1 MWQKYPILAPTY
13 QLPHNMARV
22 QNPIIGQAINQA
34 GGMIFSVWK
43 QLKVMRSKPLSV
55 ANPKTPAQEAV
66 RRRMALL
73 ASLCR
78 EALQGIRLGFVRYQN
93 GTTQWAQFLK
103 ENFATGTSDN
113 GTTASLIPSALTFA
127 KGTLLQVQE
136 FEISG
141 VSGQDITVVWSDNTG
156 QPGAAGND
164 MLHVVLVNDD
174 GAAVAYVNTGVQRS
188 ATVAVI
194 PAPADITAATAK
206 VIGFFVNA
214 AADDV
219 SDSQYAA

>member
-1 MWQKYPILAPTY
+1 
-13 QLPHNMARV
+13 MARI

-55 ANPKTPAQEAV
+55 ANPRTPAQEAV

-73 ASLCR
+73 ASLMR
-78 EALQGIRLGFVRYQN
+78 EVLQGIRVGFVRFQN

-103 ENFATGTSDN
+103 ENYATGTSDN
-113 GTTASLIPSALTFA
+113 GTTASLITTALKFA
-127 KGTLLQVQE
+127 KGTLLPVAD
-136 FEISG
+136 FEIG
-141 VSGQDITVVWSDNTG
+141 TVSGQTIPLSWTDNSG
-156 QPGAAGND
+156 QPGANSD
-164 MLHVVLVNDD
+164 DRLHVVLVNAAGDAVAYIFADVKRVD
-174 GAAVAYVNTGVQRS
+174 GAASIT
-188 ATVAVI
+188 
-194 PAPADITAATAK
+194 APADITAATAK
-206 VIGFFVNA
+206 VIGFFATV

>member
-1 MWQKYPILAPTY
+1 
-13 QLPHNMARV
+13 MARV

-55 ANPKTPAQEAV
+55 ANPRTPAQEAV

-78 EALQGIRLGFVRYQN
+78 EVLQGIRLGFVRFQN

-103 ENFATGTSDN
+103 ENYTTGTSDN
-113 GTTASLIPSALTFA
+113 GTTASLIVTALKFA
-127 KGTLLQVQE
+127 KGTLLQVQDL
-136 FEISG
+136 EIAG
-141 VSGQDITVVWSDNTG
+141 VSGQDITVNWTDNSG
-156 QPGAAGND
+156 QPGAASND
-164 MLHVVLVNDD
+164 KLHAVLVNAN
-174 GAAVAYVNTGVQRS
+174 GLAIAYVDTGAKRADASV
-188 ATVAVI
+188 VI
-194 PAPADITAATAK
+194 TAPADITAATAK
-206 VIGFFVNA
+206 VIVFFANE

>member
-1 MWQKYPILAPTY
+1 
-13 QLPHNMARV
+13 MARV

-55 ANPKTPAQEAV
+55 ANPRTPAQEAV

-78 EALQGIRLGFVRYQN
+78 EVLQGIRLGFVRFQN

-103 ENFATGTSDN
+103 ENFASGTTDN
-113 GTTASLIPSALTFA
+113 GTSASLITTALTFA
-127 KGTLLQVQE
+127 KGTLLQVTD
-136 FEISG
+136 FEIG
-141 VSGQDITVVWSDNTG
+141 TVSGQNIPLTWTDNSG

-164 MLHVVLVNDD
+164 LLHVVLVNAN
-174 GAAVAYVNTGVQRS
+174 GAAIAYVATGAKRDEAS
-188 ATVAVI
+188 YTVT
-194 PAPADITAATAK
+194 APADITAATAK
-206 VIGFFVNA
+206 VIGFFANQ

>member
-1 MWQKYPILAPTY
+1 
-13 QLPHNMARV
+13 MARV

-78 EALQGIRLGFVRYQN
+78 EVLQGIRLGFVRYQN

-103 ENFATGTSDN
+103 ENYATGTTDN
-113 GTTASLIPSALTFA
+113 GTAASLITTALTFA
-127 KGTLLQVQE
+127 KGTLLQVQD
-136 FEISG
+136 FEIG
-141 VSGQDITVVWSDNTG
+141 TVSGQTIPVTWTDNSG
-156 QPGAAGND
+156 QPGAASND
-164 MLHVVLVNDD
+164 MLHVVLVNAN
-174 GAAVAYVNTGVQRS
+174 GTAIAYVDTGAKRTD
-188 ATVAVI
+188 ATVDI
-194 PAPADITAATAK
+194 TAPADITAATAK
-206 VIGFFVNA
+206 VIGFFVNE

>member
-1 MWQKYPILAPTY
+1 
-13 QLPHNMARV
+13 MARV

-55 ANPKTPAQEAV
+55 ANPRTPAQEAV

-78 EALQGIRLGFVRYQN
+78 EVLQGIRLGFVRFQN

-103 ENFATGTSDN
+103 ENYTTGTSDN
-113 GTTASLIPSALTFA
+113 GTSASLIVTALKFA
-127 KGTLLQVQE
+127 KGTLLPVPE
-136 FEISG
+136 LEIG
-141 VSGQDITVVWSDNTG
+141 TVSGQDIPLTWDDNSG
-156 QPGAAGND
+156 QPGAASND
-164 MLHVVLVNDD
+164 KLHAVLVNAN
-174 GAAVAYVNTGVQRS
+174 GLAIAYVDPGANRADASV
-188 ATVAVI
+188 VI
-194 PAPADITAATAK
+194 TAPADITAATAK
-206 VIGFFVNA
+206 VIVFFANE

>member
-1 MWQKYPILAPTY
+1 
-13 QLPHNMARV
+13 MARV

-73 ASLCR
+73 ASMMR
-78 EALQGIRLGFVRYQN
+78 ELLQTIRVGFVRYQN

-103 ENFATGTSDN
+103 ENYASGTSDN
-113 GTTASLIPSALTFA
+113 GTTASLITTALTFA
-127 KGTLLQVQE
+127 KGTLLQVADL
-136 FEISG
+136 EIG
-141 VSGQDITVVWSDNTG
+141 TVSGQNIPITWTDNSG
-156 QPGAAGND
+156 QPGANASD
-164 MLHVVLVNDD
+164 KLCVILVNAN
-174 GAAVAYVNTGVQRS
+174 GSAVYADLTDRLRS
-188 ATVAVI
+188 AESADIT
-194 PAPADITAATAK
+194 APADITAATAK
-206 VIGFFVNA
+206 VICFFRNTA
-214 AADDV
+214 GDDV

>member
-1 MWQKYPILAPTY
+1 
-13 QLPHNMARV
+13 MARV

-73 ASLCR
+73 ASMMR
-78 EALQGIRLGFVRYQN
+78 ELLQTIRVGFVRYQN

-103 ENFATGTSDN
+103 ENYATGTSDN
-113 GTTASLIPSALTFA
+113 GTTASLVSTALQFA
-127 KGTLLQVQE
+127 KGTLLQVPDL
-136 FEISG
+136 EIG
-141 VSGQDITVVWSDNTG
+141 TVSGQNIPITWTDNSG
-156 QPGAAGND
+156 QPGANASD
-164 MLHVVLVNDD
+164 KLCVILVNAN
-174 GAAVAYVNTGVQRS
+174 GSAVYADLTDTLRS
-188 ATVAVI
+188 AESDTI
-194 PAPADITAATAK
+194 TAPAEITAATAK
-206 VIGFFVNA
+206 VIVFFRNTA
-214 AADDV
+214 GDDV

>member
-1 MWQKYPILAPTY
+1 
-13 QLPHNMARV
+13 MARV

-73 ASLCR
+73 ASMMR
-78 EALQGIRLGFVRYQN
+78 ELLQTIRVGFVRYQN

-103 ENFATGTSDN
+103 ENYATGTSDN
-113 GTTASLIPSALTFA
+113 GTTASLITTALTFA
-127 KGTLLQVQE
+127 KGTLLQVPDL
-136 FEISG
+136 EIG
-141 VSGQDITVVWSDNTG
+141 TVSGQNIPLTWTDNSG
-156 QPGAAGND
+156 QPGANAND
-164 MLHVVLVNDD
+164 KLCVILVNAN
-174 GAAVAYVNTGVQRS
+174 GSAVYADMTDTLRS
-188 ATVAVI
+188 VAGDTI
-194 PAPADITAATAK
+194 TAPAEITAATAK
-206 VIGFFVNA
+206 VICFFRNA
-214 AADDV
+214 AGDDV